1 MRKFLLFILLPLLV
15 VAGALVFY
23 FLYYNPSA
31 DNQRT
36 LMVIQFIR
44 RPQEHAD
51 WSTPAGQH
59 CAGAPFSMPTSGF
72 IGYLW
77 NDTFKA
83 GHRHEG
89 IDIFAG
95 TQPGVT
101 PVYAAYDGY
110 LTRESGWKSTVIIR
124 IPSDPLHPGTQ
135 IWTYY
140 THMADKEGAD
150 MISSDFPTGTREVFV
165 KQGTLLGY
173 QGNFSGTAGNP
184 VGVHLH
190 FSIVKDDGNG
200 KYTNEYEIVNTLDP
214 SPYFGL
220 TLNAGDD
227 PVLPLT
233 CGD

>member
-1 MRKFLLFILLPLLV
+1 MRKFFLFILLPILA
-15 VAGALVFY
+15 VAAALAIY
-23 FLYYNPSA
+23 FIYFNPTAGTS
-31 DNQRT
+31 RT
-36 LMVIQFIR
+36 RMVIQFIR
-44 RPQEHAD
+44 NSKAHRD
-51 WSTPAGQH
+51 WAVSAKQT

-77 NDTFKA
+77 DDSFKP
-83 GHRHEG
+83 GYRHQG

-95 TQPGVT
+95 TCPGLT

-110 LTRESGWKSTVIIR
+110 LTRETTWKSTVILR
-124 IPSDPLHPGTQ
+124 VPSDPLQPGTQ

-140 THMADKEGAD
+140 THLADENGESYVSAE
-150 MISSDFPTGTREVFV
+150 FPPGTSEAYV

-190 FSIVKDDGNG
+190 FSIVKDDGDG
-200 KYTNEYEIVNTLDP
+200 KYLNELEIGNTLDP

-220 TLNAGDD
+220 PLNARSN
-227 PVLPLT
+227 PTLPIL
-233 CGD
+233 CQ

>member
-1 MRKFLLFILLPLLV
+1 MRKFLLFILLPLLA
-15 VAGALVFY
+15 VAGALAFY

-31 DNQRT
+31 GSQRT
-36 LMVIQFIR
+36 LMVIKFIR
-44 RPQEHAD
+44 RPQEHQH
-51 WSTPAGQH
+51 WSTPAGQR
-59 CAGAPFSMPTSGF
+59 CPGAPFSFPTSGF

-95 TQPGVT
+95 TEPGVT

-110 LTRESGWKSTVIIR
+110 LTREPGWKSTVIIR
-124 IPSDPLHPGTQ
+124 IPSDPLRPSTQ
-135 IWTYY
+135 VWTYY
-140 THMADKEGAD
+140 THLADKDGND
-150 MISSDFPTGTREVFV
+150 LISNDFPPGTSEIFV

-184 VGVHLH
+184 VGAHLH
-190 FSIVKDDGNG
+190 FSIVKDDGSG
-200 KYTNEYEIVNTLDP
+200 KYTNEYEIQNTLDP

-220 TLNAGDD
+220 SLNASDD

-233 CGD
+233 CGE